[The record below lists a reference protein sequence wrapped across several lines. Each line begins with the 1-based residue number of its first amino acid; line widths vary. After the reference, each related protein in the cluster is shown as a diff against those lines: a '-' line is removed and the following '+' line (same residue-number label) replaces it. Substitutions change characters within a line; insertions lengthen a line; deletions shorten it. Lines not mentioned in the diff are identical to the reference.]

1 MEAADISTSSP
12 ESGDIEQLRESSGG
26 CGLLLELEESGRLQ
40 HTPEVERVLQLCAQV
55 AATHTQQQLLDACN
69 PPKSCPGC
77 FWVFFAVCLE
87 QHPDLSDVIA
97 RVIENL
103 LHDRRRNIVTLVMA
117 PMRLIRAAWSREGDA
132 RCYPF
137 MGNCLDFQTEVDGI
151 GMLRHG
157 KLFFGSDYGGDR
169 SFSQRAGNI
178 MLSREVRVRV
188 DECEEDEAAYARL
201 VRNVT
206 AYLCEG
212 KVDWMATKDPIRKEA
227 DDRKKADH
235 KQHCAL
241 SLTDEDKIRRLQP
254 NIFHPVTP
262 PVPSSDDYVS
272 SGGWYVSPHSDAVD
286 SPCAAAAEPRD

>member
-1 MEAADISTSSP
+1 MEAAGIRTSTP

-26 CGLLLELEESGRLQ
+26 CGLLLELEESGRLE
-40 HTPEVERVLQLCAQV
+40 HAPEVERVLQLCAQV
-55 AATHTQQQLLDACN
+55 AAIHTQKEFLDAYN
-69 PPKSCPGC
+69 PPKGCPGC

-103 LHDRRRNIVTLVMA
+103 LHDRRRNIITLVMA

-178 MLSREVRVRV
+178 MLSREVRVAPCVWMNARRTKLLTRS
-188 DECEEDEAAYARL
+188 AATCVSTLRGHISFVNSVA
-201 VRNVT
+201 
-206 AYLCEG
+206 
-212 KVDWMATKDPIRKEA
+212 
-227 DDRKKADH
+227 
-235 KQHCAL
+235 
-241 SLTDEDKIRRLQP
+241 
-254 NIFHPVTP
+254 FHPSAPYLATGSGDKTAKLWLLNADCSAATCVSTLQGHSSFVFSVAFHP
-262 PVPSSDDYVS
+262 SAPYLATGSSDTTAKL
-272 SGGWYVSPHSDAVD
+272 W
-286 SPCAAAAEPRD
+286 R

>member
-1 MEAADISTSSP
+1 MEAAGIRTSTP
-12 ESGDIEQLRESSGG
+12 EAGDIEQLRESSGG
-26 CGLLLELEESGRLQ
+26 CGLLLELEESGRLE
-40 HTPEVERVLQLCAQV
+40 HAPEVERVLQLCAQV
-55 AATHTQQQLLDACN
+55 AAMHTQKEFLDACN
-69 PPKSCPGC
+69 PPKGCPGC

-117 PMRLIRAAWSREGDA
+117 PMRLIRAAWSREGDEQ
-132 RCYPF
+132 RYPF
-137 MGNCLDFQTEVDGI
+137 MGNCLDFQTEVV
-151 GMLRHG
+151 LRHG
-157 KLFFGSDYGGDR
+157 KLFFGSDNGGDR
-169 SFSQRAGNI
+169 SFSYRAGNI
-178 MLSREVRVRV
+178 MLSPEVRVRV

-227 DDRKKADH
+227 DDRKQADR

-241 SLTDEDKIRRLQP
+241 SLSDEDEIRRLQP

-272 SGGWYVSPHSDAVD
+272 SGGWYESPR
-286 SPCAAAAEPRD
+286 AAAAEPSD

>member
-12 ESGDIEQLRESSGG
+12 ESDDIEQLRQSSGG

-103 LHDRRRNIVTLVMA
+103 LHDRRRNIVTLIMA
-117 PMRLIRAAWSREGDA
+117 PMHLIRSAWSRKGDA
-132 RCYPF
+132 KRYPF
-137 MGNCLDFQTEVDGI
+137 MGNCLDFQTDVDGV

-157 KLFFGSDYGGDR
+157 TLFFGSDFGGDR

-178 MLSREVRVRV
+178 MLSQELRVRL
-188 DECEEDEAAYARL
+188 DQCEEDEAAYARL
-201 VRNVT
+201 VRYVT

-212 KVDWMATKDPIRKEA
+212 KVDWMEMKDPIRKKAELA
-227 DDRKKADH
+227 FRVGRRDSQDR
-235 KQHCAL
+235 
-241 SLTDEDKIRRLQP
+241 
-254 NIFHPVTP
+254 
-262 PVPSSDDYVS
+262 
-272 SGGWYVSPHSDAVD
+272 
-286 SPCAAAAEPRD
+286 

>member
-1 MEAADISTSSP
+1 MEAADISTSSDSP

-40 HTPEVERVLQLCAQV
+40 HAPEVERVLQLCAQV
-55 AATHTQQQLLDACN
+55 AATHTQQQILEACN
-69 PPKSCPGC
+69 PPKCCPGC

-117 PMRLIRAAWSREGDA
+117 PMRLIRAAWSRKGDA
-132 RCYPF
+132 RRYPF

-151 GMLRHG
+151 GIHMLRHG
-157 KLFFGSDYGGDR
+157 KLFFGSDFGGDR
-169 SFSQRAGNI
+169 SFSKRAGNI
-178 MLSREVRVRV
+178 MLSRELRVRL
-188 DECEEDEAAYARL
+188 DQCAEDEAAYAQL

-212 KVDWMATKDPIRKEA
+212 KVDWMETEDPIRTKAELA
-227 DDRKKADH
+227 FRVGRRDSQDR
-235 KQHCAL
+235 
-241 SLTDEDKIRRLQP
+241 
-254 NIFHPVTP
+254 
-262 PVPSSDDYVS
+262 
-272 SGGWYVSPHSDAVD
+272 
-286 SPCAAAAEPRD
+286 